1 MRNLILARAGLA
13 ALMLT
18 AAVLHADQRSGQP
31 TDLPQI
37 TDPAK
42 AGRELAAELRSSAPT
57 EASEFSGAL
66 RVRVRGEWSDGI
78 PATLRLVPGAT
89 NWQTIYETRPANG
102 QPATRFVAIHA
113 LDRPNDYWLAKAAK
127 PGEALPEAIRIT
139 DAQAVTPLAGTDF
152 WLSDLGLDFFHW
164 PGQRVLRYEM
174 RRGRSCRVLESTPPP
189 GAKLGY
195 GRVLS
200 WIDRES
206 NGLLQ
211 AEAYD
216 LNNRLLKEFTVRS
229 IKKVDGVWQVKD
241 MDIRTLTN
249 GSLTRLEFE
258 LTTK

>member
-1 MRNLILARAGLA
+1 MRHLIPARAALLA
-13 ALMLT
+13 LLLA
-18 AAVLHADQRSGQP
+18 AAVLRADQRAGQP
-31 TDLPQI
+31 TGLPEI
-37 TDPAK
+37 ADPAK

-66 RVRVRGEWSDGI
+66 RVRVRGEWSEGI

-102 QPATRFVAIHA
+102 QPATRFVAVHA
-113 LDRPNDYWLAKAAK
+113 LGRPNDYWLAKAGNSSE
-127 PGEALPEAIRIT
+127 PLPASIRIT
-139 DAQAVTPLAGTDF
+139 GTQAVMPLAGTDF

-174 RRGRSCRVLESTPPP
+174 RRSRMCRVLESTPAP
-189 GAKLGY
+189 GTKLGY

>member
-1 MRNLILARAGLA
+1 MRNLILPRASFVSLLLCAG
-13 ALMLT
+13 
-18 AAVLHADQRSGQP
+18 VLHADQRAGQP
-31 TDLPQI
+31 TDLPEI
-37 TDPAK
+37 ADPAK
-42 AGRELAAELRSSAPT
+42 AGRELADELCSSGPT
-57 EASEFSGAL
+57 EASEFTGAL

-113 LDRPNDYWLAKAAK
+113 PGLPNDYWLATAAK
-127 PGEALPEAIRIT
+127 SGDPLPTPHRIT

-174 RRGRSCRVLESTPPP
+174 RRSRMCRVLESTPPP
-189 GAKLGY
+189 GANLGY
-195 GRVLS
+195 SRVLS

-216 LNNRLLKEFTVRS
+216 LNNRLFKEFTVRS

-258 LTTK
+258 LTAK